1 MREKLVKNG
10 YSYIMNESF
19 NRIKSGKPYDVNFK
33 PYTKEF
39 INKLLS
45 FFEEEE
51 EYEKCKTL
59 CDYINIK
66 LNHELGYTIE
76 NRS

>member
-51 EYEKCKTL
+51 ECY
-59 CDYINIK
+59 
-66 LNHELGYTIE
+66 
-76 NRS
+76 